1 VTLVDLGDGA
11 PSGAAPLDAIV
22 VAGEPGSRDATRA
35 ESPLVVALAPEGSA
49 GDHVRT
55 LARDADLVVSPSVHG
70 RFLLATILALLRWR
84 SR

>member
-1 VTLVDLGDGA
+1 VDVPEDDDSSALL
-11 PSGAAPLDAIV
+11 LDALV
-22 VAGEPGSRDATRA
+22 VVGLPGPRDSALAG
-35 ESPLVVALAPEGSA
+35 SPLVVALAPDASA

-55 LARDADLVVSPSVHG
+55 LARDADLVVPPSVHG